1 MDHFKL
7 GFLLRDLSLVLEEWV
22 MDGQAKSY
30 HDFKSPVRVLAA
42 FFQKSRDN
50 WKQKCLEAKTE
61 LKRWKVRVADVG
73 KSRDDWR
80 SKAEIRQKEIEA
92 LQAQVQLQQDQLA
105 EAASTIAADERKK
118 R

>member
-1 MDHFKL
+1 
-7 GFLLRDLSLVLEEWV
+7 
-22 MDGQAKSY
+22 MDGQAKSL
-30 HDFKSPVRVLAA
+30 HDFKSPVRVLAT

-50 WKQKCLEAKTE
+50 WKQKCMEAKAE

-92 LQAQVQLQQDQLA
+92 LQAQVQLQQNQLA
-105 EAASTIAADERKK
+105 EAASTMAADDKK
-118 R
+118 QSARRWRTRSTS